1 MWGKKSKLKFEQIFF
16 LYLKVSKLY
25 VYPFKNARQYLDGVI
40 KYPPPAM
47 DRVKDNLKNEDD
59 VRKEDSLEMKT
70 HTAPPL
76 RPSVVLVFD
85 QNKVSFKKVGPK
97 KFWSKV

>member
-1 MWGKKSKLKFEQIFF
+1 MSKIEYTSQFVSVIREPMLMPKKIGEKKLKSPRPTPHP
-16 LYLKVSKLY
+16 L
-25 VYPFKNARQYLDGVI
+25 
-40 KYPPPAM
+40 AM

-76 RPSVVLVFD
+76 RPSVVLVLS
-85 QNKVSFKKVGPK
+85 KSG
-97 KFWSKV
+97 WSLILAVH

>member
-1 MWGKKSKLKFEQIFF
+1 M
-16 LYLKVSKLY
+16 
-25 VYPFKNARQYLDGVI
+25 YPFKNARQNLDGVI

-76 RPSVVLVFD
+76 RPSVVLVSFLPLKSD
-85 QNKVSFKKVGPK
+85 YTFKLTLFSLAGVNILRKLGKPFPKARNKLFPK
-97 KFWSKV
+97 SYA

>member
-1 MWGKKSKLKFEQIFF
+1 
-16 LYLKVSKLY
+16 
-25 VYPFKNARQYLDGVI
+25 
-40 KYPPPAM
+40 M

-76 RPSVVLVFD
+76 RPSVVLVLY
-85 QNKVSFKKVGPK
+85 KSALHTKA
-97 KFWSKV
+97 